1 MTQQINISSQQMLIC
16 RNNQVCLH
24 GIFPYDN
31 IKVMTFKFI
40 FGHYANKRF
49 ALQITGITW

>member
-31 IKVMTFKFI
+31 INVMTFKFI
-40 FGHYANKRF
+40 FRH
-49 ALQITGITW
+49 